1 MKLLTQAQQT
11 QLIENGLQQQRV
23 KGTPREIDFLP
34 VVRLFNPCGAGTW
47 LLTEI
52 EPGTENIAW
61 GLADLGCDCAEFG
74 TIDLDELRAHKGP
87 LGLGIERDLHWS
99 PRAPI
104 SAYIKASS
112 AAGRI
117 VEPKEDLG
125 AAH

>member
-1 MKLLTQAQQT
+1 MKLLTKAQQE
-11 QLIENGLQQQRV
+11 QLIEIGFKQKSV
-23 KGTPREIDFLP
+23 KSTPREIDFLP

-52 EPGTENIAW
+52 EPGTENIAC
-61 GLADLGCDCAEFG
+61 GLADLDCECPEFG
-74 TIDLDELRAHKGP
+74 TIDLKELKAHKGP

-112 AAGRI
+112 AARRI
-117 VEPKEDLG
+117 VEPKDDFG
-125 AAH
+125 AAY

>member
-1 MKLLTQAQQT
+1 MKLLTQSQQK
-11 QLIENGLQQQRV
+11 QLIENGIRQQRV
-23 KGTPREIDFLP
+23 KGTRREIDFLP

-52 EPGTENIAW
+52 EPGTDNIAW
-61 GLADLGCDCAEFG
+61 GLADLGCECPEFG

-87 LGLGIERDLHWS
+87 LGLGIERDLYWS

-104 SAYIKASS
+104 SEYVKLSS

-117 VEPKEDLG
+117 VEPKTDMRP
-125 AAH
+125 AQ